1 MQPTGAQTLP
11 VPHVLPM
18 LPVPQCLGQY
28 LHKTKRKIKVIV
40 AQQYSAQ
47 VLKRKNIYI
56 IILLRGKYTTC
67 KAMQSLATN
76 NGSTGSRGSRAE
88 NSMILRN
95 WQVG

>member
-47 VLKRKNIYI
+47 VLKRKKDIVRFRSIPNT
-56 IILLRGKYTTC
+56 LL
-67 KAMQSLATN
+67 
-76 NGSTGSRGSRAE
+76 
-88 NSMILRN
+88 
-95 WQVG
+95 